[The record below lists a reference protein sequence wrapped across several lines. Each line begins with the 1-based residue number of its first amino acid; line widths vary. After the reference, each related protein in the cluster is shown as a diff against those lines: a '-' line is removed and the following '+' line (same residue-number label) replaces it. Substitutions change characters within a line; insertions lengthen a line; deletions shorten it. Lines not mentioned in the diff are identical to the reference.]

1 MGGRDAN
8 FAPSV
13 WAIISVLNFHKLC
26 FKKFITTHMQTN
38 SKTTVFIL
46 CRVCTRY
53 VFTPLNLQ
61 KAFVKSVITFN
72 IFLDPTSF
80 CIHINLNIYI
90 DIRVRVW
97 VRVCIRE
104 MPLLWNANNWC
115 ACASVSCFIVRVCVF
130 TINISTFLYFRLP
143 ESSLSRR
150 KWGDR
155 WRERCREFIR
165 SNIHM
170 LVYTIIY
177 DVHYNA
183 IFHLLCFILC
193 VCECVF
199 GPSL

>member
-1 MGGRDAN
+1 MRISVVFSVANVHLLLSPCIATITHKIRVRGGMGGRDAN

-46 CRVCTRY
+46 CRVCSRY

-90 DIRVRVW
+90 DIRVRV
-97 VRVCIRE
+97 
-104 MPLLWNANNWC
+104 
-115 ACASVSCFIVRVCVF
+115 
-130 TINISTFLYFRLP
+130 
-143 ESSLSRR
+143 
-150 KWGDR
+150 
-155 WRERCREFIR
+155 
-165 SNIHM
+165 
-170 LVYTIIY
+170 
-177 DVHYNA
+177 
-183 IFHLLCFILC
+183 
-193 VCECVF
+193 
-199 GPSL
+199 